1 MKGNSRTVYVT
12 LSLFFSLASALPWA
26 PGQPVAR
33 WQMKWK
39 EEEGQDQRISEA
51 HRKFLTEQVPT
62 MKIIFRDQ
70 NFLVINKPYDVRMDG
85 EHEVTVEKLAAQILL
100 EDKANDRE
108 GGQGEEAAKTI
119 RFPHRLDF
127 ATSGVLC
134 IGLSRRAT
142 GAAGKLFES
151 RSACKEYL
159 AICYGRVAREGMK
172 IDKPIAN
179 RLVKEGEDFVNPTG
193 SDGTKVKESTTTSS
207 FLPLPC
213 HPFSS
218 PS

>member
-1 MKGNSRTVYVT
+1 M
-12 LSLFFSLASALPWA
+12 
-26 PGQPVAR
+26 
-33 WQMKWK
+33 
-39 EEEGQDQRISEA
+39 
-51 HRKFLTEQVPT
+51 
-62 MKIIFRDQ
+62 
-70 NFLVINKPYDVRMDG
+70 
-85 EHEVTVEKLAAQILL
+85 VTVEKLAAQILL